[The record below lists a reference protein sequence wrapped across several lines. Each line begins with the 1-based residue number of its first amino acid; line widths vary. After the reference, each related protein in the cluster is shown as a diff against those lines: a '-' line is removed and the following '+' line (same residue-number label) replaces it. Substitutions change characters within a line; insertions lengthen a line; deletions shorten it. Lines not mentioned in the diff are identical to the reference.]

1 MEDWVVELVR
11 RMGPW
16 GVALLMFL
24 ENLFPPLPSE
34 VIMPLAGYL
43 SARGEAPF
51 WSMALAGT
59 GGSLAGALVWYRVGL
74 AMTRGR
80 LCAWV
85 ERHGVWLAMTPA
97 DVDRAAE
104 WFARHGRGSVLV
116 GRLVP
121 LVRTLISVPAGF
133 TRMSPQLFVALTA
146 VGTAAWTLALAY
158 AGRLL
163 GSRFGQVERWMGP
176 VSSAVVAAA
185 VAWYAWR
192 VVRILRERRRDGGSG
207 D

>member
-1 MEDWVVELVR
+1 MENWVVDVVR
-11 RMGPW
+11 GMGPL

-34 VIMPLAGYL
+34 IIMPLAGYL

-51 WSMALAGT
+51 WAMAVAGT
-59 GGSLAGALVWYRVGL
+59 AGSLAGAAFWYGVGR
-74 AMTRGR
+74 AVSRER

-85 ERHGVWLAMTPA
+85 ERHGVWLAMAPD
-97 DVDRAAE
+97 DVDRAAD
-104 WFARHGRGSVLV
+104 WFARHGRTSVFF

-121 LVRTLISVPAGF
+121 VVRTLISVPAGF
-133 TRMSPQLFVALTA
+133 GRMPVGQFLALSA
-146 VGTAAWTLALAY
+146 LGTGLWTFALAY

-163 GSRFGQVERWMGP
+163 GSRFQQVEQWMGP

-185 VAWYAWR
+185 VLGYGYR
-192 VVRILRERRRDGGSG
+192 VFRIVRARRKGEAA
-207 D
+207 

>member
-1 MEDWVVELVR
+1 MENWVVDVVR
-11 RMGPW
+11 GMGPL

-51 WSMALAGT
+51 WAMAVAGT
-59 GGSLAGALVWYRVGL
+59 LGSLAGAGFWYGVGR
-74 AMTRGR
+74 AVSHDR

-85 ERHGVWLAMTPA
+85 DRHGTWLAMTPD
-97 DVDRAAE
+97 DVERSTN
-104 WFARHGRGSVLV
+104 WFARHGRTSVFF

-133 TRMSPQLFVALTA
+133 SRMPLTQFLALSA
-146 VGTAAWTLALAY
+146 LGSGLWTFALAY
-158 AGRLL
+158 AGLLL
-163 GSRFGQVERWMGP
+163 GSRFQEVERWMGP
-176 VSSAVVAAA
+176 VSSAIVVAA
-185 VAWYAWR
+185 VLGYFYR
-192 VVRILRERRRDGGSG
+192 VFRIIRSRRSHGAA
-207 D
+207 